1 MKRQHLLLMATAMVL
16 GFSCA
21 PSIDVDKEKAAIMAV
36 IEEET
41 DAFYARDL
49 DRLNAVYPGDG
60 DATHMNVNDW
70 GYDYSTNWESGNG
83 FTEFFTNNPDPV
95 ENLEKKTNW
104 RIRVYPGAA
113 WASYDNENYNEDG
126 ELINSSKHDQFLE
139 KQDGEWKI
147 VYMSILRT
155 TGFDNAAKNQETS
168 ALYHELNPENIKD
181 ILADDFIG
189 HHNAQ
194 FTWDKERHFET
205 FSNNTSFKDTI
216 TFEIAEGNWVATG
229 FHRTGNMDGKNVKA
243 DAMQLKRFE
252 NGKIVEIFE
261 YTDPGQWED

>member
-1 MKRQHLLLMATAMVL
+1 MKRQYLLLLATAMLL
-16 GFSCA
+16 GFSCT
-21 PSIDVDKEKAAIMAV
+21 PGIDLEKEKAAIKAV

-49 DRLNAVYPGDG
+49 DRMNAVYPDDG
-60 DATHMNVNDW
+60 DATHINVNDW
-70 GYDYSTNWESGNG
+70 GYNISTNWDGGSG
-83 FTEFFTNNPDPV
+83 FTEFFTNNPDPE
-95 ENLEKKTNW
+95 ENNEKKTNW

-155 TGFDNAAKNQETS
+155 TGFDNAEKNEEVS
-168 ALYHELNPENIKD
+168 RLYHELKPENVEN
-181 ILADDFIG
+181 ILADDFVG
-189 HHNAQ
+189 HFNASS
-194 FTWDKERHFET
+194 TWSKENHFAFISST
-205 FSNNTSFKDTI
+205 TVKDTI
-216 TFEIAEGNWVATG
+216 SGQIAEGNWVATS
-229 FHRTGNMDGKNVKA
+229 FHRTGILDGKEVQG
-243 DAMQLKRFE
+243 DMMQFKRYE
-252 NGKIVEIFE
+252 NGKIAEIFE

>member
-1 MKRQHLLLMATAMVL
+1 M
-16 GFSCA
+16 
-21 PSIDVDKEKAAIMAV
+21 
-36 IEEET
+36 
-41 DAFYARDL
+41 
-49 DRLNAVYPGDG
+49 
-60 DATHMNVNDW
+60 
-70 GYDYSTNWESGNG
+70 
-83 FTEFFTNNPDPV
+83 
-95 ENLEKKTNW
+95 
-104 RIRVYPGAA
+104 
-113 WASYDNENYNEDG
+113 
-126 ELINSSKHDQFLE
+126 INSSKHDQFLE

-155 TGFDNAAKNQETS
+155 TGFDNAAKNEEIS
-168 ALYHELNPENIKD
+168 NLYHELKPENVEG
-181 ILADDFIG
+181 ILADDFVG
-189 HHNAQ
+189 HFNAE

>member
-49 DRLNAVYPGDG
+49 DRLNAVYPADG
-60 DATHMNVNDW
+60 DATHMNANDW

-83 FTEFFTNNPDPV
+83 FAEFFTNNPDPV

-147 VYMSILRT
+147 FR
-155 TGFDNAAKNQETS
+155 
-168 ALYHELNPENIKD
+168 ENWK
-181 ILADDFIG
+181 
-189 HHNAQ
+189 
-194 FTWDKERHFET
+194 
-205 FSNNTSFKDTI
+205 
-216 TFEIAEGNWVATG
+216 
-229 FHRTGNMDGKNVKA
+229 GK
-243 DAMQLKRFE
+243 
-252 NGKIVEIFE
+252 
-261 YTDPGQWED
+261 